1 MRTFLLE
8 IFFGFE
14 TLERKRG
21 GVCLLRER
29 QGEVKMCLFF
39 SLFFLFNYQ
48 THVERDITRER
59 ERERERARRRNSRI
73 GAKVFKG
80 INK

>member
-59 ERERERARRRNSRI
+59 ERARRRNSRI